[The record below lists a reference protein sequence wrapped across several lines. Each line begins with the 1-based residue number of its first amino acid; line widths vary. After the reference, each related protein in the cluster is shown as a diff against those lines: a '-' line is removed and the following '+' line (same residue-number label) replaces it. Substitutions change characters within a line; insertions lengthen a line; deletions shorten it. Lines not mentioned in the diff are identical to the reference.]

1 MPARMGGGMAKG
13 KKMVVVQRAVGDLK
27 PADYN
32 PRKLSEP
39 QRRQIEESLK
49 RFGFVDPVIVNTYPG
64 REGVIVGG
72 HQRCKV
78 AKALGFSQVPC
89 VEVWLS
95 LEQERELNVRLNKN
109 TGEWDIE
116 ALREHFEA
124 ADLKVFGFDDN
135 ELKGIFITAEEEKMP
150 TFDDLGEK
158 SPKLQ
163 AFIDAREKS
172 RDRGKDKS
180 EVNFWLC
187 MVFQSHAQKVE
198 FLGKYP
204 ELKTVYGMYCDG
216 EAFAESIGAA
226 VTPNTQKPVA
236 NPIDKELS
244 GMVMP

>member
-1 MPARMGGGMAKG
+1 MAKV
-13 KKMVVVQRAVGDLK
+13 KKMVVVQRDVADLK

-78 AKALGFSQVPC
+78 AKALGYAQVPC

-95 LEQERELNVRLNKN
+95 LEQERELNIRLNKN

-124 ADLKVFGFDDN
+124 ADLKDCGFDDN
-135 ELKGIFITAEEEKMP
+135 ELKGIFITADEEKLP
-150 TFDDLGEK
+150 TFEDLGEK
-158 SPKLQ
+158 NPKIE
-163 AFIDAREKS
+163 AFIKAREIA
-172 RDRGKDKS
+172 RERGTDRG

-187 MVFQSHAQKVE
+187 MVFQSWEQKHE
-198 FLGKYP
+198 FLKQCEGI
-204 ELKTVYGMYCDG
+204 ETRYGMYVDG
-216 EAFAESIGAA
+216 EGFANA
-226 VTPNTQKPVA
+226 VGKPVKPNTVKPIRRMV
-236 NPIDKELS
+236 DKELS
-244 GMVMP
+244 GMVIP